1 MSLINKLAKY
11 GATPLNGDY
20 RAAGRQVGESRLL
33 GPPGRGFGGYGGMMG
48 DPGIFGSIFK
58 GLKSVVGIGAGI
70 AGSLGVPG
78 ASTLSR
84 FLAGRQ
90 AIPGATTQPI
100 YQLPGRLPPGPLA
113 LPGSGAPTQI
123 GLINI
128 RRGGLPALQ
137 DPQLPVTF
145 HGGPPEPSMGTAG
158 GYHLNKSDYFLKD
171 GTFIRKNSRWV
182 KNRRRNPGNMRALS
196 RSLSRVKSAKKMAAV
211 LSSVTIRDPH
221 HHHHHRSSSKKK

>member
-20 RAAGRQVGESRLL
+20 RAAG
-33 GPPGRGFGGYGGMMG
+33 PGRTIEMRAGGLPGYMGDYMG

-58 GLKSVVGIGAGI
+58 GLKSVAGIGSGIVSKLGIPVISGVAGGISGLLRGRAGI
-70 AGSLGVPG
+70 PG
-78 ASTLSR
+78 AS
-84 FLAGRQ
+84 
-90 AIPGATTQPI
+90 TQPI
-100 YQLPGRLPPGPLA
+100 YQVPGRIPPAPLA
-113 LPGSGAPTQI
+113 LPGSGAMTRI
-123 GLINI
+123 GAGI
-128 RRGGLPALQ
+128 RGLPALR

-221 HHHHHRSSSKKK
+221 HHHHHRSSSKKKK